1 MASERIPESLQTLY
15 AELLDQVL
23 QADAEAAAAGLP
35 PAGSFVSK
43 QVRGGT
49 YWYLQR
55 SEGARKRQI
64 YLGRDSPTLRRWME
78 DVRER
83 RRGREPDDER
93 RAEIVTMLS
102 AGGGYRERA
111 TVGRLLRILSATG
124 IFRLG
129 AVLVGTQ
136 AFTAYGNML
145 GVRFDARS
153 VRTEDVDIAQEPDVA
168 IAIDPNA
175 VPIDV
180 AAALREA
187 DPSFLAVP
195 SFDRASPSTSFK
207 VRGRD
212 LRVDLLTPQRRRE
225 ERPVELPL
233 LGAAAQ
239 PLPFLGYLLAEPQAA
254 VVLEGSGV
262 LVNVPQ
268 PARFALH
275 KLWLATERPAAQ
287 QAKAAKDV
295 RQAAQLL
302 EVLAADRPHD
312 LGVAW
317 SAVEARRRRAV
328 RAAVER
334 LEPGLRDRLREIVGS
349 S

>member
-1 MASERIPESLQTLY
+1 MPNERLPETLQTLY

-23 QADAEAAAAGLP
+23 QADVEAAAAGLP

-93 RAEIVTMLS
+93 RAEIVAMLV
-102 AGGGYRERA
+102 AGGAYRERA
-111 TVGRLLRILSATG
+111 TVGRLLRILAATG

-129 AVLVGTQ
+129 GVLVGTQ

-145 GVRFDARS
+145 GVRFESRS
-153 VRTEDVDIAQEPDVA
+153 ARTEDVDLAQERDVA
-168 IAIDPNA
+168 IALDPDV
-175 VPIDV
+175 VPVDV

-187 DPSFLAVP
+187 DPGFLAVP
-195 SFDRASPSTSFK
+195 SFDPRSPSTSFK

-212 LRVDLLTPQRRRE
+212 LRVDLLTPQRRGE

-233 LGAAAQ
+233 LRAAAQ
-239 PLPFLGYLLAEPQAA
+239 PLPFLGYLLAEPQPA
-254 VVLEGSGV
+254 VILEGSGV
-262 LVNVPQ
+262 LVDVPE

-302 EVLAADRPHD
+302 EVLVADRAHS
-312 LGVAW
+312 LHGAW
-317 SAVEARRRRAV
+317 RAVEARRRGAV
-328 RAAVER
+328 RGAVER
-334 LEPGLRDRLREIVGS
+334 LEPPLRNRLQEILGS
-349 S
+349 

>member
-1 MASERIPESLQTLY
+1 MPIERLPESLQTLY

-35 PAGSFVSK
+35 PSGAFVSK
-43 QVRGGT
+43 EVRGSL

-55 SEGARKRQI
+55 SEGARKRQV
-64 YLGRDSPTLRRWME
+64 YLGRDSPALRRWME
-78 DVRER
+78 DVRKLR
-83 RRGREPDDER
+83 REREPDEER
-93 RAEIVTMLS
+93 RAEIVAMLA
-102 AGGGYRERA
+102 AGGAYRERA

-129 AVLVGTQ
+129 GVLVGTQ

-145 GVRFDARS
+145 GVRFESRS
-153 VRTEDVDIAQEPDVA
+153 ARTEDVDLAQERDIA
-168 IAIDPNA
+168 IALDPDA
-175 VPIDV
+175 VPVDV

-187 DPSFLAVP
+187 DPGFLAVP
-195 SFDRASPSTSFK
+195 SFDPRSPSTSFK

-212 LRVDLLTPQRRRE
+212 LRVDLLTPQRRDE
-225 ERPVELPL
+225 ERPVQLPL

-268 PARFALH
+268 PARFAFH
-275 KLWLATERPAAQ
+275 KLWLATERPAVQ
-287 QAKAAKDV
+287 QAKAAKDL
-295 RQAAQLL
+295 RQGAQLL
-302 EVLAADRPHD
+302 ELLAADRPHD
-312 LGVAW
+312 LGAAW
-317 SAVEARRRRAV
+317 RAVEARLRRAV
-328 RAAVER
+328 RQTVER
-334 LEPGLRDRLREIVGS
+334 LEPTLRDRLREIVGS
-349 S
+349 P